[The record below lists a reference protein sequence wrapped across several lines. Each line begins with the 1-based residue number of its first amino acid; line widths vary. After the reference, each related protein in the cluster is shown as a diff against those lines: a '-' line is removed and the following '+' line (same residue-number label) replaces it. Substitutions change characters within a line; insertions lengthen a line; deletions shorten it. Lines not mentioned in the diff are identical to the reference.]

1 MVSVALGAGVCVA
14 VLASLWGIAPLG
26 TALALFGVISWFA
39 LPGLVLA
46 WRLYGRQDGGW
57 LAALLSGPAW
67 GYILSSLALLGF
79 WMAGLRGGG
88 WIAAAPVLA
97 SIVVWLGA
105 RRLAPDVRPP
115 AFSRRDVAAIAFVLL
130 AIPAIAGRPYARVGA
145 DLPEGRAYRAYFTAD
160 FVWEMTVASEVSK
173 GAVPP
178 QNPFQVKDALHYYWL
193 MYLLP
198 GAEYRVGDGRV
209 RLDDIL
215 LVNAFWV
222 GLVFAA
228 FLYFLVRHVVA
239 RPWPAALAVAFVL
252 FCSSFE
258 GADRLWLLWEQGAPL
273 DAVRVI
279 NIDAV
284 ANWYY
289 QGMKVDGLHRAVLYQ
304 PQHQLGYILGLSA
317 LLLIV
322 QAKDAARPRLL
333 FVAGVL
339 LAGSMLLSTVSA
351 LMLTVIAAV
360 YEFLRLVQA
369 RRWGAVIPCAL
380 AAAVPM
386 AGALGVIAWFEYVD
400 SASAGDPIVRLGANQ
415 LAMHRI
421 AWSGFLNFGPV
432 LLLASVGL
440 AVSIVRGLWARMVPL
455 FVLFATCVVFY
466 FWVDIP
472 EHDSVYVAWRA
483 SHLAF
488 IGCAA
493 LIGVAFQEWGGLGPI
508 GRTVS
513 AAGVAAVALV
523 AVPTV
528 LIDIY
533 NAQDVTNRAMGPGFR
548 WTVILTPQELEAF
561 DWLKRNTLA
570 DARVQIEPHVRER
583 DAYYLTAFAER
594 RMAGGLPTGLIPLA
608 KYRAVSEQI
617 REVYKAT
624 DAGDAA
630 QRAQRLCVDYLLIG
644 APERSAYPAFQ
655 PIVDA
660 APHLF
665 QPAFRNDALAVYAVG
680 SASANCR

>member
-1 MVSVALGAGVCVA
+1 MFNVALGAGLCVA
-14 VLASLWGIAPLG
+14 VLASLAGIAPIG
-26 TALALFGVISWFA
+26 TALVLFGVISWFA

-46 WRLYGRQDGGW
+46 WRLYGRQQGGW

-67 GYILSSLALLGF
+67 GYILSSLVLLGF
-79 WMAGLRGGG
+79 WMAGLRAGV
-88 WIAAAPVLA
+88 WIAAAPLVA
-97 SIVVWLGA
+97 SVAAALLG
-105 RRLAPDVRPP
+105 RRAPDVAPP
-115 AFSRRDVAAIAFVLL
+115 LFSRRDLAALAFVLL
-130 AIPAIAGRPYARVGA
+130 AVPAIAGRPYAQVGV

-160 FVWEMTVASEVSK
+160 FVWEMTVASELSK

-178 QNPFQVKDALHYYWL
+178 QNPFHVKDPLHYYWL

-198 GAEYRVGDGRV
+198 GAEYRAAGGRV

-222 GLVFAA
+222 GLAFVA
-228 FLYFLVRHVVA
+228 FLYFLVRHLTA

-258 GADRLWLLWEQGAPL
+258 GADRLWLHWQQGIPW

-289 QGMKVDGLHRAVLYQ
+289 QGMKVDGLHRAILYQ

-322 QAKDAARPRLL
+322 QARDAGRPRLL

-351 LMLTVIAAV
+351 LMLTVIAAA
-360 YEFLRLVQA
+360 YEFVRLVQA
-369 RRWGAVIPCAL
+369 RRWGALIPCAV

-386 AGALGVIAWFEYVD
+386 AGALGIIEWFEYVD
-400 SASAGDPIVRLGANQ
+400 SASAGNPIVRLGANE

-421 AWSGFLNFGPV
+421 EWSGFLNFGPV
-432 LLLASVGL
+432 LLLALPGL
-440 AVSIVRGLWARMVPL
+440 AVSVIRRRWARTVPL
-455 FVLFATCVVFY
+455 LVLFVTCVVFY

-488 IGCAA
+488 IGFAA
-493 LIGVAFQEWGGLGPI
+493 LIGLAFEELWSLPPMA
-508 GRTVS
+508 RAAS
-513 AAGVAAVALV
+513 AACVAAIALV

-548 WTVILTPQELEAF
+548 WTVVLTPQELEAF
-561 DWLKRNTLA
+561 EWVKRHTLP

-583 DAYYLTAFAER
+583 DAYYITAFAER

-608 KYRAVSEQI
+608 KYRAVSDQI
-617 REVYKAT
+617 RAIYRAAE
-624 DAGDAA
+624 AGDAA
-630 QRAQRLCVDYLLIG
+630 QRAQGLCVDYLLVG
-644 APERSAYPAFQ
+644 EPERAAYPAFA
-655 PIVDA
+655 PMADA

-665 QPAFRNDALAVYAVG
+665 QPAFRNDAVTVYAVG
-680 SASANCR
+680 RDPAACR